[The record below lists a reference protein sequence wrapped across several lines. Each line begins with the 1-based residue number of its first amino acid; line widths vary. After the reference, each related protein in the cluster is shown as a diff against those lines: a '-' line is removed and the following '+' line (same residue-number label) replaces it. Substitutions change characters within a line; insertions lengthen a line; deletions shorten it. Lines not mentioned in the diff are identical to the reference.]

1 MDSLAKLFNLNQK
14 QLIELNKLV
23 NENNNYKK
31 NVNRSYSKRAV
42 KFLFII
48 KKIIGFFHLQFA
60 PSIFRQIYIDQ
71 VLNKNNEVNKKETN
85 RKKHN
90 KNLIIRFLHRISS
103 AIKIQTLIWSY
114 FDRFFYDEKF
124 FLDFNE
130 LDQINLVSL
139 KNEYDKIKT
148 DIL

>member
-1 MDSLAKLFNLNQK
+1 MPLPFLDKYILN
-14 QLIELNKLV
+14 I
-23 NENNNYKK
+23 
-31 NVNRSYSKRAV
+31 
-42 KFLFII
+42 
-48 KKIIGFFHLQFA
+48 
-60 PSIFRQIYIDQ
+60 
-71 VLNKNNEVNKKETN
+71 NNEVNKKETN

-103 AIKIQTLIWSY
+103 AIDINTLIWSY